1 MIKNYNKKQ
10 SCIQDINDSVPT
22 FTSPAEGFVTENRP
36 PNTVVMSVTTVD
48 ADEGDNAAIEYF
60 ITSSDSDN
68 FDIGRLDG
76 ILRTKVVICSFT
88 YIYKSC
94 RDYIYRI
101 YTCLYFY
108 IYC

>member
-1 MIKNYNKKQ
+1 M
-10 SCIQDINDSVPT
+10 PT

-76 ILRTKVVICSFT
+76 ILRTKVNHLFIYL
-88 YIYKSC
+88 YIYI
-94 RDYIYRI
+94 YII
-101 YTCLYFY
+101 
-108 IYC
+108 